1 MSVQNFIP
9 TMWQS
14 ELLESFKGQ
23 AIVNQITYPVPT
35 VGGKLVIN
43 RLGSVAVKN
52 YEGTVTYDDLSTDKV
67 EVPFDQKKF
76 FAIKIS
82 DVNAVQVAGDL
93 RQPAVREGAYQ
104 LAKAVDDHA
113 VTKILASG
121 AHATQVK
128 LDKTNVYDAIVDA
141 NRALDKKDIPQEGR
155 VIVCGWDVIS
165 LLEKSSMKESFHQD
179 VQANGI
185 AYRLN
190 GVEVLPTNRV
200 ADGTVIVLHK
210 SAVAYGMQLEEMEAL
225 RLESSFS
232 DAIRALEVFAV
243 EVVRSEAIE
252 IVKPV

>member
-14 ELLESFKGQ
+14 ELLESFKSQ
-23 AIVNQITYPVPT
+23 AIINNITYPVPT

-43 RLGSVAVKN
+43 KMGSVAVKN

-67 EVPFDQKKF
+67 EIPFDQKKF

-82 DVNAVQVAGDL
+82 DIDAVQVAGEL
-93 RQPAVREGAYQ
+93 RAPAVREGAYQ

-113 VTKILASG
+113 VTKILASQ
-121 AHATQVK
+121 AHSTVLK
-128 LDKTNVYDAIVDA
+128 LDKTNCYDALVDA
-141 NRALDKKDIPQEGR
+141 NRALDKKDIPQDR
-155 VIVCGWDVIS
+155 VIVCGWDTIA
-165 LLEKSSMKESFHQD
+165 LLEKSSMKESFHQN
-179 VQANGI
+179 VQADGI

-190 GVEVLPTNRV
+190 GVPVLPTNRV

-243 EVVRSEAIE
+243 EVVRPEAIE
-252 IVKPV
+252 IIKAK

>member
-82 DVNAVQVAGDL
+82 DVDAVQVAGDL